1 MSYALDDLQ
10 CQWLGLLQENHC
22 KFERSI
28 WGALSLALCG
38 LYGMPGT
45 F

>member
-1 MSYALDDLQ
+1 MPYALDDLQ

-28 WGALSLALCG
+28 WGALCLALCG